1 MPPRTR
7 RVGPTAV
14 ALVVGLAA
22 LTAQASESDLVRDIQ
37 RYCTVCWRN
46 ARLDPRLWDDCTQEV
61 CCRLLTK
68 ARDGQLDLTLV
79 LAEDTPERREL
90 VRAIDMV
97 RKRVQR
103 TKRFQPLD
111 GSTPTTD
118 IDQRNRD
125 RLELGEILEAAR
137 RAVLSK
143 RQDRIIEL
151 WMRGWSVPEIGEELD
166 LPAHPGQRREIQ
178 GAAKARAASPH
189 PSRCA
194 RIRPAATAAI
204 GLTTIPRIQS
214 RLEWLGLGSDR
225 RLRSVSDSSERAS
238 VLKAADPGR
247 DDGVAVAVHLH
258 AREDGPDDP
267 VRIDDE
273 RRSFHAH
280 GLTPVHVLLLPD
292 AVGLADPVLRVG
304 EERER

>member
-1 MPPRTR
+1 MMQDEAGMQHEEPPHEPSTAEPGLAAKSTPGPSRTR

-68 ARDGQLDLTLV
+68 AREGQLDLTQV
-79 LAEDTPERREL
+79 LAEDAPERREL

-111 GSTPTTD
+111 GSTASTN

-137 RAVLSK
+137 RAVLSQ

-166 LPAHPGQRREIQ
+166 LPLTRVSDEKYKALRKLEQHLRSRRDILEF
-178 GAAKARAASPH
+178 GLP
-189 PSRCA
+189 
-194 RIRPAATAAI
+194 ATAT
-204 GLTTIPRIQS
+204 G
-214 RLEWLGLGSDR
+214 
-225 RLRSVSDSSERAS
+225 
-238 VLKAADPGR
+238 
-247 DDGVAVAVHLH
+247 
-258 AREDGPDDP
+258 
-267 VRIDDE
+267 
-273 RRSFHAH
+273 
-280 GLTPVHVLLLPD
+280 
-292 AVGLADPVLRVG
+292 
-304 EERER
+304 